1 MSMIM
6 VANVDEEEM
15 IFRTE
20 IKKLEEGNEV
30 IVYVNGI
37 MKVAIFKRFID
48 KCEGYIKDIA
58 FQKVD
63 LNRYKEAVE
72 KDNNRIKNEFK
83 GVCIMQ
89 SEFIISEEIDDYL
102 RMCKFNYDGN
112 KFTKYIDDTEIS
124 IYKKENKNL
133 LQISSCKNS
142 ILTKIDITNKDLTTI
157 IKIMNKYIFIV

>member
-1 MSMIM
+1 M
-6 VANVDEEEM
+6 VASVDEEEM

-83 GVCIMQ
+83 GV
-89 SEFIISEEIDDYL
+89 
-102 RMCKFNYDGN
+102 
-112 KFTKYIDDTEIS
+112 
-124 IYKKENKNL
+124 
-133 LQISSCKNS
+133 
-142 ILTKIDITNKDLTTI
+142 
-157 IKIMNKYIFIV
+157 